1 MKTMTIAIRTTIVTI
16 VLTGLVYPYVMTGLA
31 QVLFPWRA
39 NGSLVT
45 DEKGQVVGSELIAQG
60 FANPAY
66 FQPQAIGCGREGL
79 RSDLF
84 GWVEPRYDIKKIARS
99 GGRRSKDA

>member
-16 VLTGLVYPYVMTGLA
+16 VLTGLIYPYVMTGFA

-45 DEKGQVVGSELIAQG
+45 DEKGPSRRLRVDRTGICQSGLLSA
-60 FANPAY
+60 
-66 FQPQAIGCGREGL
+66 QAIGCGREGL

-84 GWVEPRYDIKKIARS
+84 GWVQPGYDIKKIAGS
-99 GGRRSKDA
+99 SGRRSKDA